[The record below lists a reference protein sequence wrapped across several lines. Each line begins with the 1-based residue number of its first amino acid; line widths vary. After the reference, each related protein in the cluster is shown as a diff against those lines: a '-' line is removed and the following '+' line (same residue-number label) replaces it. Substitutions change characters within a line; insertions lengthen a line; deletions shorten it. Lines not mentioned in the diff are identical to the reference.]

1 MDDSN
6 QLGYLLGLICILLL
20 AAMVKSL
27 VRRMNSG
34 LEENAEPEN
43 SEKEIKSEKKEPKRD
58 HSGARKPRKKNPHNN
73 TENNFDINDISW
85 SGNGSG
91 VIISSDGYIAT
102 NNHVISDEEK
112 KIKNIGVEF
121 NYNDEIKTFKARVI
135 KTDPQT
141 DLAIIKIEDKSFKKV
156 KPIPFSVKEEDAE
169 LGEQVFALGYPMA
182 LTIMGSDIKF
192 TDGRISSKTGFQGNV
207 STYQSTTPIQPGN
220 SGGPLFDYNG
230 NLIGINSSGLDKK
243 IVDNVSYTIK
253 TSYLKNLIN
262 VLPKKIVLP
271 KLNTLK
277 NLDETNKIKEL
288 TKYVVLIKVELA

>member
-43 SEKEIKSEKKEPKRD
+43 FEKEIKSEKKEPKRD
-58 HSGARKPRKKNPHNN
+58 HSGARKPRKKNSHNN